1 MFKCELSTLVKFS
14 DLATQLQRSVFG
26 LKPLLV
32 LFQFCVFSPGLS
44 CFRSNRKTTMLV
56 LIGNVQFHWQY
67 RTATQSIPPLPSFC
81 CGGVVREAL
90 LSVRVRTGRCPLG
103 TERKNCVQGLWTL
116 SRANGSRALLSG
128 ATVDF
133 RRATAG
139 NTWHRVF
146 VNTTVVSSRNR
157 LQFKRLQLGSS
168 CNCLDGSRNCTLDA
182 HELRVLKRQPPA
194 G

>member
-1 MFKCELSTLVKFS
+1 MFNFSIVPRLS
-14 DLATQLQRSVFG
+14 QPR
-26 LKPLLV
+26 
-32 LFQFCVFSPGLS
+32 
-44 CFRSNRKTTMLV
+44 
-56 LIGNVQFHWQY
+56 
-67 RTATQSIPPLPSFC
+67 PLPSFC

-116 SRANGSRALLSG
+116 SRAKGSRALLSC

-139 NTWHRVF
+139 DTWHRVF

-168 CNCLDGSRNCTLDA
+168 CNCLDGSRNCTLD
-182 HELRVLKRQPPA
+182 EYLRRQPLA
-194 G
+194 GWLDFTLAV